1 MGGRKRVFGTLHWDI
16 LWKDDLNHVICDYLN
31 RELRSID
38 KIVHWQVIS
47 IGIFGVQNSLELP
60 RCALLKSCLFPYVCF
75 QIPPHICLFSDRF
88 NYTFQIMGT
97 YGIDN
102 SILWSSSLPLHLYA
116 TQTFWSMNIEIH
128 VYQVFVL
135 YCYISKT
142 SVRVMIIVYVRV
154 L

>member
-1 MGGRKRVFGTLHWDI
+1 M
-16 LWKDDLNHVICDYLN
+16 
-31 RELRSID
+31 
-38 KIVHWQVIS
+38 
-47 IGIFGVQNSLELP
+47 
-60 RCALLKSCLFPYVCF
+60 
-75 QIPPHICLFSDRF
+75 FSDRF

-102 SILWSSSLPLHLYA
+102 SILLSSSLPLHLYA

-142 SVRVMIIVYVRV
+142 SVHVMIIVYVRV